1 MGTYHKFDCRDCLVS
16 ETAIMGGVTV
26 RDVDAQKFI
35 VAYADFLKRQG
46 KLPIPGWVDTVKTSH
61 SNELPPQ
68 SPDWFYVRAAAVARH
83 VYLRK
88 TVGVG
93 RLRKA
98 HGSTKNRGSRPCHH
112 VDASGSVDRKAM
124 QALEKVGVLEQD
136 EDKGGRRITQAGQR
150 DLDRIAM
157 SVLEAEESEDDDE

>member
-46 KLPIPGWVDTVKTSH
+46 KLQIPGWVDTVKTSH

-68 SPDWFYVRAAAVARH
+68 S
-83 VYLRK
+83 L
-88 TVGVG
+88 T
-93 RLRKA
+93 
-98 HGSTKNRGSRPCHH
+98 GSTFELPLLPDMSTSENLSAWAASEKSTAAQRTVVQDPRTTLMRP
-112 VDASGSVDRKAM
+112 AP
-124 QALEKVGVLEQD
+124 LIEKLCNPS
-136 EDKGGRRITQAGQR
+136 K
-150 DLDRIAM
+150 
-157 SVLEAEESEDDDE
+157 S